1 MKTGKFNRDEY
12 TLSIRMQQEHKMDS
26 FFYLVIIAGAIAG
39 ASTGF
44 LGVYIVGMRMPF
56 IGTCISHAA
65 MAGTIF
71 SCLLG
76 ISPAIGAFVFSV
88 LAATSMTAIPP
99 EKSRLDTNVGLAI
112 LFSFLLGLTFL
123 GIGLMENSRSEIL
136 GLLWGSILFVKIYSV
151 MAIALIALLVGA
163 FSFLFNKEM
172 KVLLFSR
179 SIASA
184 TGVHEGFVY
193 AIFLALCGL
202 TISVNLPIIGGLMI
216 FSLITNPAAAAYQIC
231 RDHKAVVIT
240 ATLFGVLSTVV
251 GFLVSFWLDLPTG
264 ACIVLTSTLIF
275 AVSALYRR
283 YRNEVD

>member
-1 MKTGKFNRDEY
+1 
-12 TLSIRMQQEHKMDS
+12 MDS
-26 FFYLVIIAGAIAG
+26 FFYLVIVAGAIAG

-76 ISPAIGAFVFSV
+76 INPAIGAIMFSV
-88 LAATSMTAIPP
+88 LAAMSMAAIPP

-136 GLLWGSILFVKIYSV
+136 GLLWGSILFVQKKSV
-151 MAIALIALLVGA
+151 LAIALIALLVGA

-193 AIFLALCGL
+193 ALFLALCGL

-231 RDHKAVVIT
+231 RGHKAVVIT
-240 ATLFGVLSTVV
+240 ATLFGVLSTVL
-251 GFLVSFWLDLPTG
+251 GFLASFWLDLPTG
-264 ACIVLTSTLIF
+264 ACIVLLSSLIF
-275 AVSALYRR
+275 AISVLVKRFCKS
-283 YRNEVD
+283 